1 MQVKL
6 LLVKIFTWMADC
18 IIACS
23 FGFPQIPKFRHT
35 RILTW
40 TVGRVLAYEVWP
52 SLSQTHQRV
61 RAPMQQNLLSVQN
74 FHHGVF
80 CIFSGYSGF
89 RSSPHMRVINHNWS
103 ATKQHLHLQSVAEI
117 SRHSVFVRGQDS
129 TMWDI
134 VWVSPQGHRSVSVS
148 RHFLLQAP
156 QCPCSVQKRFSRD
169 HCCRGRLKLPDCGVT
184 LGEKWPPEPTS
195 SYASID
201 LWCQLVANLVTM
213 ASWMSWLHQFS
224 M

>member
-74 FHHGVF
+74 FHH
-80 CIFSGYSGF
+80 SGF
-89 RSSPHMRVINHNWS
+89 RSSSHMRVINHNWS

-117 SRHSVFVRGQDS
+117 SRHSVLSGNRIRQVRHRLGLDTRTQIS
-129 TMWDI
+129 VCKSPFPSAGTA
-134 VWVSPQGHRSVSVS
+134 VSL
-148 RHFLLQAP
+148 FCAKT
-156 QCPCSVQKRFSRD
+156 VQ
-169 HCCRGRLKLPDCGVT
+169 
-184 LGEKWPPEPTS
+184 
-195 SYASID
+195 
-201 LWCQLVANLVTM
+201 
-213 ASWMSWLHQFS
+213 
-224 M
+224 

>member
-6 LLVKIFTWMADC
+6 LVVKIFTWMADC

-61 RAPMQQNLLSVQN
+61 RASMQQNLLSVQN
-74 FHHGVF
+74 FHH
-80 CIFSGYSGF
+80 SGF
-89 RSSPHMRVINHNWS
+89 RSSSHMRVINHNWS

-117 SRHSVFVRGQDS
+117 SRHSVLSGNTIRQCETS
-129 TMWDI
+129 
-134 VWVSPQGHRSVSVS
+134 SES
-148 RHFLLQAP
+148 RHKDTF
-156 QCPCSVQKRFSRD
+156 
-169 HCCRGRLKLPDCGVT
+169 HWGRGSKYSD
-184 LGEKWPPEPTS
+184 
-195 SYASID
+195 D
-201 LWCQLVANLVTM
+201 Q
-213 ASWMSWLHQFS
+213 
-224 M
+224 